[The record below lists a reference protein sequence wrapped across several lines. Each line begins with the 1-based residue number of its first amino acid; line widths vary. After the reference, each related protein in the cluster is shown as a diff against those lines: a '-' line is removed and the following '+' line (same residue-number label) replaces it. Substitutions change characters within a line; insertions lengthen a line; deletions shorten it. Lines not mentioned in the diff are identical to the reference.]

1 MHTQRTSK
9 TCMYL
14 EGGYGN
20 HERLGFLVRLDS
32 KVSQLQVF
40 ASRGIPVASL
50 VLLQVSPFFQ
60 AVFQNTEYSL
70 RLDSEVTLIQVVPQ
84 LQPAFVRM
92 LSEFI
97 FVP

>member
-1 MHTQRTSK
+1 
-9 TCMYL
+9 
-14 EGGYGN
+14 
-20 HERLGFLVRLDS
+20 
-32 KVSQLQVF
+32 VSQLQVF
-40 ASRGIPVASL
+40 ASDGIPVASFVLLQVVLTVPQLQDVVSRGIPVASL